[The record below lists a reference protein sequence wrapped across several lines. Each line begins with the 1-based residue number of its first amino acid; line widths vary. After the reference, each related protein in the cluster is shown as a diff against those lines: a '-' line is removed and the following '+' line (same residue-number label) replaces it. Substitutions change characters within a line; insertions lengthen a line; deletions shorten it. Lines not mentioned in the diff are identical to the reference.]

1 MFSPQAFQSSCEME
15 SLISGRMKPPNLRR
29 LIRAFLTVC
38 ALSLGA
44 HPAVEKPHGPEEYLA
59 PSHAVVL
66 GAGANTF
73 ELIPGWASSH
83 RASHTFGSAHAM
95 VEDSAGN
102 IYLANT
108 SQENCI
114 LVFSPVGEFL
124 NAWGDFCETAH
135 GLQIVNEGDREVLFL
150 SDSNGHTVYKTTLD
164 GEILM
169 SLSFPAES
177 GLYESAA
184 TFKPSKTMH
193 LPGGDFFVID
203 GYGSDYIH
211 RYDGAGNYLYSFGG
225 DIGEG
230 EAQLQHWGPHG
241 GAIDFADPK
250 KPTILL
256 ALSDQQKLKRFTLEG
271 EHLETIPMPGGNP
284 RDIVFHEDKIFI
296 PHLGDDWPDDRTSPG
311 IITVHNRHTLEL
323 LEALGGRSVSP
334 QKLDSNGEHYR
345 HEEHVFLHPHGILI
359 SRDGDLYV
367 AQFASDGTYPL
378 KFKKQ

>member
-1 MFSPQAFQSSCEME
+1 ME
-15 SLISGRMKPPNLRR
+15 STINRRINSLNLRR
-29 LIRAFLTVC
+29 PIYAFLAAF

-44 HPAVEKPHGPEEYLA
+44 HPTAEKPHGPQEYVT

-66 GAGANTF
+66 GEGENAF
-73 ELIPGWASSH
+73 ELIPGWASDSQ
-83 RASHTFGSAHAM
+83 SSYTFGSAHALA
-95 VEDSAGN
+95 EDLAGN

-108 SQENCI
+108 SPDHCI
-114 LVFSPVGEFL
+114 LVFSPVGEL
-124 NAWGDFCETAH
+124 LKSWGNSCETAH
-135 GLQIVNEGDREVLFL
+135 GLQIVNEGDREVIFL
-150 SDSNGHTVYKTTLD
+150 ADSNGHRIYKTTLD

-177 GLYESAA
+177 GLYKSAD

-211 RYDGAGNYLYSFGG
+211 RYDTAGNYLYSFGG
-225 DIGEG
+225 DLGEG
-230 EAQLQHWGPHG
+230 EAQLQHWGPNG
-241 GAIDFADPK
+241 GAIDFTNPDDL
-250 KPTILL
+250 TIIL

-271 EHLETIPMPGGNP
+271 EYLETIPMPGSNP

-311 IITVHNRHTLEL
+311 IITVHNRHTFEL
-323 LEALGGRSVSP
+323 LETLGGRSVSP
-334 QKLDSNGEHYR
+334 QTLDSSGGHYR
-345 HEEHVFLHPHGILI
+345 HEDHVFLHPHGILV

-367 AQFASDGTYPL
+367 AQFASNGTTPL
-378 KFKKQ
+378 KFKKR